1 MAIEGLARRL
11 HDNVRRAGGE
21 QGVSDVLPLL
31 FSMFLSALGGIVYE
45 LLIGGISSYL
55 LGNSVYQF
63 SITIGL
69 FMSSMGLGSYLSR
82 FIRGRLVGGFVLVEA
97 WLGLVGGF
105 SALALFAAYAY
116 TDLYDLVMYAL
127 IIAIGTLIGL
137 EIPLLTRIVEDRHQN
152 LRVTLANVLSFDYIG
167 SLIGAIAF
175 PLVLLPRVGLIR
187 TAFLMGL
194 VNLAVVALILARYWR
209 EVRGEIPGQP
219 RLYFLAG
226 LVFFIGIAL
235 AAGFV
240 RSYDL
245 GRYLEQHLYRDRV
258 VYVEQTPYQK
268 IVLTR
273 NGDDL
278 RLFLD
283 GNLQF
288 SSRDEYRYHEALVH
302 PAMGLAPNHEEVLLL
317 GAGDGLAAR
326 EILKYPDVGRITLV
340 DLDARMVDLARKYPA
355 IRQLNRG
362 SLDSPKV
369 KVVIE
374 DAYKFLERSSDLYA
388 VIIIDLP
395 DPNNESLN
403 KLYTVQFYELVRR
416 HLSPG
421 GVMVTQSTSPY
432 FAAQP
437 FWSIV
442 KTVRS
447 AGLPAE
453 GYHVNVPSFGDW
465 GFTMASN
472 RKLKLDR
479 LRVSVP
485 TRFLDER
492 NLRAAFAFG
501 KDEIVRGKG
510 VQVNTLTNPVLL
522 RYYEAAWKE
531 W

>member
-1 MAIEGLARRL
+1 MAIA
-11 HDNVRRAGGE
+11 DA
-21 QGVSDVLPLL
+21 LPLL
-31 FSMFLSALGGIVYE
+31 FSTFLSALGGIVYE

-82 FIRGRLVGGFVLVEA
+82 FVRGGLVGRFIYVEA

-116 TDLYDLVMYAL
+116 TDFYDLVMYLL
-127 IIAIGTLIGL
+127 IVAIGTLIGL
-137 EIPLLTRIVEDRHQN
+137 EIPLLTRIIEDRHRN

-167 SLIGAIAF
+167 SLIGAVAF
-175 PLVLLPRVGLIR
+175 PLLFLPRVGLIR

-194 VNLAVVALILARYWR
+194 VNLAVVALILIRYRR
-209 EVRGEIPGQP
+209 EIQDEAAGSVKAGPGEEKAGLKGRA
-219 RLYFLAG
+219 RLYLATG
-226 LVFFIGIAL
+226 LVLLIVMAL
-235 AAGFV
+235 SAGFAQ
-240 RSYDL
+240 SYDL

-258 VYVEQTPYQK
+258 VYVEQSPYQK

-302 PAMGLAPNHEEVLLL
+302 PAMSLAPNHDEVLLL

-340 DLDARMVDLARKYPA
+340 DLDARVVELARKNPA
-355 IRQLNRG
+355 IRKLNLG
-362 SLDSPKV
+362 ALDDRKV
-369 KVVIE
+369 RVVIQ
-374 DAYKFLERSSDLYA
+374 DAYKFLEQNSDLFA
-388 VIIIDLP
+388 AIIIDLP

-403 KLYTVQFYELVRR
+403 KLYTAQFYELAGR
-416 HLSPG
+416 HLVPG

-432 FAAQP
+432 FAPQP

-442 KTVRS
+442 KTVKS
-447 AGLPAE
+447 AGLSAV

-465 GFTMASN
+465 GFTLASN
-472 RKLKLDR
+472 RR
-479 LRVSVP
+479 LRLDKLHVIAP
-485 TRFLDER
+485 TRFLDDQG
-492 NLRAAFAFG
+492 LRAAFTFG
-501 KDEIVRGKG
+501 KDEVARGRG
-510 VQVNTLTNPVLL
+510 VQANTLTGDSQPYLV
-522 RYYEAAWKE
+522 
-531 W
+531 

>member
-355 IRQLNRG
+355 IR
-362 SLDSPKV
+362 
-369 KVVIE
+369 
-374 DAYKFLERSSDLYA
+374 
-388 VIIIDLP
+388 
-395 DPNNESLN
+395 
-403 KLYTVQFYELVRR
+403 
-416 HLSPG
+416 
-421 GVMVTQSTSPY
+421 
-432 FAAQP
+432 
-437 FWSIV
+437 
-442 KTVRS
+442 
-447 AGLPAE
+447 
-453 GYHVNVPSFGDW
+453 
-465 GFTMASN
+465 
-472 RKLKLDR
+472 
-479 LRVSVP
+479 
-485 TRFLDER
+485 
-492 NLRAAFAFG
+492 
-501 KDEIVRGKG
+501 
-510 VQVNTLTNPVLL
+510 
-522 RYYEAAWKE
+522 
-531 W
+531 